1 MAHYIVF
8 FFDLLVRK
16 IKSIN
21 CFIIYVKCIYFF
33 IEYFEY
39 IFNII
44 KEERIEIA
52 VLFQFFLVTRYYL
65 RTS

>member
-21 CFIIYVKCIYFF
+21 CFIIYV
-33 IEYFEY
+33 
-39 IFNII
+39 NII

>member
-1 MAHYIVF
+1 MCLYFYFHILYVAHE
-8 FFDLLVRK
+8 
-16 IKSIN
+16 S
-21 CFIIYVKCIYFF
+21 
-33 IEYFEY
+33 
-39 IFNII
+39 NII